1 MRYFVSKSNRK
12 HLNKLVIVIG
22 GGSVIDEAKIYAK
35 KNKKICIAIPTT
47 ASGATETTA
56 IPTTASGAS
65 ETTHSVRWTR
75 NGKINYSTDKPI
87 SISPPF
93 NVRLSKRVRSQT
105 TLDCLG
111 QLVDYLNVCTDN
123 ELIEVGRYVGR
134 LIEQRPTNLTHPMS
148 YPLTLKYGVPHGF
161 AVGLALK
168 GLGIIK

>member
-1 MRYFVSKSNRK
+1 MRCFVSKSNK
-12 HLNKLVIVIG
+12 KYLNKLVLAIG
-22 GGSVIDEAKIYAK
+22 GGAIIDEAKIYCK

-47 ASGATETTA
+47 AA
-56 IPTTASGAS
+56 GAS
-65 ETTHSVRWTR
+65 ETSHAVTWGKS
-75 NGKINYSTDKPI
+75 KINTRTKLPI
-87 SISPPF
+87 AISPRF
-93 NVRLSKRVRSQT
+93 RVKLSTRVRQQT

-161 AVGLALK
+161 AVGLAMK

>member
-1 MRYFVSKSNRK
+1 MPLKVLTTKSTK
-12 HLNKLVIVIG
+12 KYLNKIVLVVG
-22 GGSVIDEAKIYAK
+22 GGKIIDEAKIYAR
-35 KNKKICIAIPTT
+35 KNRKVCV
-47 ASGATETTA
+47 A

-65 ETTHSVRWTR
+65 ETSHSVRWTR
-75 NGKINYSTDKPI
+75 NGKVNYRTDKPI
-87 SISPPF
+87 AVSPVF
-93 NVRLSKRVRSQT
+93 NVRLSRKLRSQT

-148 YPLTLKYGVPHGF
+148 YPLTLKYGIPHGF